1 MSKLFYGCLNE
12 QISGEKRGFFF
23 EKVKI
28 VLRNKKMFKKQLE
41 DLSLKNQPLMDKFV
55 TLKPKL
61 ERVALPTPTHRNP
74 FDDPGVRRESVK
86 KPPKPPSPERSK
98 SASVRSRSAP
108 VHKSMTYMQKLAI
121 CRMDEQYLRA
131 RVITWAIEKY
141 GSGNSTIRK
150 VLDQGASYYQKLVN
164 LGHGN
169 ECRQVEGTCYAAG
182 MAIADEEL
190 RVLHADNCVITK
202 AMVLEKLRVAMTLN
216 LPNLKSC
223 LVLQPWRTGTI
234 FSCGI
239 TDGGGVGTRA
249 AHDWR
254 PRICKQRLR
263 TGRGR
268 SVRCTRHASTSMRFV
283 VMRRLSLRR
292 VP

>member
-1 MSKLFYGCLNE
+1 
-12 QISGEKRGFFF
+12 
-23 EKVKI
+23 
-28 VLRNKKMFKKQLE
+28 MFKKQLE

-108 VHKSMTYMQKLAI
+108 VHKSMTYLQKLAI
-121 CRMDEQYLRA
+121 CRMDEQHLRA

-190 RVLHADNCVITK
+190 RVLHADNCGITK
-202 AMVLEKLRVAMTLN
+202 AMVLEKLRVAMTPN
-216 LPNLKSC
+216 LPIPQIMPGAAALEDRYHFFMRHYGWGWRRYTRCSRLAPKDLQAKITNWARTLCAMHAAREYKYAVCCDETS
-223 LVLQPWRTGTI
+223 VLEEKIGFVR
-234 FSCGI
+234 
-239 TDGGGVGTRA
+239 RA
-249 AHDWR
+249 YCW
-254 PRICKQRLR
+254 
-263 TGRGR
+263 
-268 SVRCTRHASTSMRFV
+268 
-283 VMRRLSLRR
+283 
-292 VP
+292 